1 MVYVTRVHA
10 SNKNWLVCC
19 PVIWYIFDTYCY

>member
-10 SNKNWLVCC
+10 SNKKWLVCC
-19 PVIWYIFDTYCY
+19 PVIWYIFDTYC